1 MVYCVHSKKSIRRR
15 LRSYKYKKI
24 KPYSPKALCSKGLY
38 GHVRFCTV
46 FSERSALIEKIAGNC
61 YLQEEDERYA
71 EDEFQMLCLMVEKL
85 HGDKCACAAAERCQN
100 QQQYFR
106 HTPAMQ
112 FSEGFIRTVDDKG
125 GAVDEDQVI
134 I

>member
-1 MVYCVHSKKSIRRR
+1 MQQGVVRF
-15 LRSYKYKKI
+15 
-24 KPYSPKALCSKGLY
+24 
-38 GHVRFCTV
+38 VRFCTV
-46 FSERSALIEKIAGNC
+46 FRERLALIEKIADEC

-71 EDEFQMLCLMVEKL
+71 EDELQMLCLVAEKL
-85 HGDKCACAAAERCQN
+85 HGDKRTRAAAECCQK
-100 QQQYFR
+100 QQHYFR

-112 FSEGFIRTVDDKG
+112 PGEGFIRTVDDKG

>member
-1 MVYCVHSKKSIRRR
+1 MQQGVVRF
-15 LRSYKYKKI
+15 
-24 KPYSPKALCSKGLY
+24 
-38 GHVRFCTV
+38 VRFCTV
-46 FSERSALIEKIAGNC
+46 FRERSALIEKIADNC

-71 EDEFQMLCLMVEKL
+71 EDELQMLRLVAEKL
-85 HGDKCACAAAERCQN
+85 HGDKCACAAAECCQK
-100 QQQYFR
+100 QQHNLR

-112 FSEGFIRTVDDKG
+112 PGEGFIRTVDDKG

>member
-1 MVYCVHSKKSIRRR
+1 MQQGVVRF
-15 LRSYKYKKI
+15 
-24 KPYSPKALCSKGLY
+24 
-38 GHVRFCTV
+38 VRFCTV
-46 FSERSALIEKIAGNC
+46 FREHSALIEEIADEC

-71 EDEFQMLCLMVEKL
+71 KDELEMLCLMAEKL

-100 QQQYFR
+100 QQHYFR

-112 FSEGFIRTVDDKG
+112 LGEGFISTVDDKG
-125 GAVDEDQVI
+125 CAVDEDQVI

>member
-1 MVYCVHSKKSIRRR
+1 MICIYSHNLPKPLPREYRTQHKNRTAR
-15 LRSYKYKKI
+15 
-24 KPYSPKALCSKGLY
+24 KPYAARGCT
-38 GHVRFCTV
+38 VCTV
-46 FSERSALIEKIAGNC
+46 FSKRSAIIEKIADEC

-71 EDEFQMLCLMVEKL
+71 EDELQMLCLVAEKL
-85 HGDKCACAAAERCQN
+85 HGNKRTRAAAERYQKE
-100 QQQYFR
+100 QHYFR

-112 FSEGFIRTVDDKG
+112 LGEGFIRTVDDKC

>member
-1 MVYCVHSKKSIRRR
+1 VRQIKKNNTVHNTKTVQPQS
-15 LRSYKYKKI
+15 LMQQ
-24 KPYSPKALCSKGLY
+24 GV
-38 GHVRFCTV
+38 VRFCTV
-46 FSERSALIEKIAGNC
+46 FSERSALIEKIADEC

-71 EDEFQMLCLMVEKL
+71 EDEFQMLCLVAEKL
-85 HGDKCACAAAERCQN
+85 HGNKCACAAAERQN
-100 QQQYFR
+100 QQHHFR

-112 FSEGFIRTVDDKG
+112 LGEGFIRTVDDKG

>member
-1 MVYCVHSKKSIRRR
+1 MRQI
-15 LRSYKYKKI
+15 KKI
-24 KPYSPKALCSKGLY
+24 IPYTQKNRTAPKPYAASGCT
-38 GHVRFCTV
+38 VCTV
-46 FSERSALIEKIAGNC
+46 FSKRSALIEKIADEC

-71 EDEFQMLCLMVEKL
+71 EDELQMLCLMVEKL
-85 HGDKCACAAAERCQN
+85 HGDKCACAAAERCQK
-100 QQQYFR
+100 QQHYFR

-112 FSEGFIRTVDDKG
+112 LGEGFIRTVDDKG

>member
-1 MVYCVHSKKSIRRR
+1 MQQGV
-15 LRSYKYKKI
+15 
-24 KPYSPKALCSKGLY
+24 
-38 GHVRFCTV
+38 VRFCTV
-46 FSERSALIEKIAGNC
+46 CTVFSEHSALIEEIADNC

-71 EDEFQMLCLMVEKL
+71 EDELQMLCLMVEKL

-100 QQQYFR
+100 QKHYFR

-112 FSEGFIRTVDDKG
+112 LGEGFIRTVDDKG

>member
-1 MVYCVHSKKSIRRR
+1 MRQI
-15 LRSYKYKKI
+15 KKI
-24 KPYSPKALCSKGLY
+24 IPYTTNKTVQPQSLMQQGV
-38 GHVRFCTV
+38 VRFCTV
-46 FSERSALIEKIAGNC
+46 CTVFRERLALVKKIADEC

-71 EDEFQMLCLMVEKL
+71 EDELQMLCLVAKKL
-85 HGDKCACAAAERCQN
+85 HGNKCACAAAERCQK
-100 QQQYFR
+100 QQHYFW

-112 FSEGFIRTVDDKG
+112 LGKGFIRTVDDKG